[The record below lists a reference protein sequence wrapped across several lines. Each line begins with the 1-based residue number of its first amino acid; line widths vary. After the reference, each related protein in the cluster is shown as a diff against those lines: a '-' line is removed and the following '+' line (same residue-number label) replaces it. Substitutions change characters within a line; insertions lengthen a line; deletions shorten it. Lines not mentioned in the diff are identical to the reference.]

1 MTYKEYPKSSKPV
14 FNQDDMS
21 LRIAILIN
29 LHLPNAFAD
38 VYNLQGLGKGL
49 VWYHYIFAVLSGLTE
64 VHPKLVWLPQV
75 PQYHR

>member
-1 MTYKEYPKSSKPV
+1 MITYNEYPKKSK
-14 FNQDDMS
+14 DEMS
-21 LRIAILIN
+21 FRIGILIN

-38 VYNLQGLGKGL
+38 VYNLQGLGKGR

-64 VHPKLVWLPQV
+64 AHPKLVWLPQV

>member
-1 MTYKEYPKSSKPV
+1 MTYKEYPKSS
-14 FNQDDMS
+14 NQDDMS

-49 VWYHYIFAVLSGLTE
+49 V
-64 VHPKLVWLPQV
+64 
-75 PQYHR
+75 